1 MHPGMTDRTTLRG
14 IHLFVRDVAATVAFY
29 RRAGLE
35 FESVS
40 KHFARAASERA
51 ALEIGSYELTRGY
64 DPAFREPPSG
74 GTTALQI
81 GVDSREA
88 VDAKYAELTG
98 AGYAPHLAP
107 FDAFWGSRYAEV
119 RDPDGNIVGFQS
131 PMDASKKAPPPA

>member
-1 MHPGMTDRTTLRG
+1 MDEGSVLRG
-14 IHLFVRDVAATVAFY
+14 IHLIVRDVTATVAFY
-29 RRAGLE
+29 QRAGLE

-40 KHFARAASERA
+40 KHFARVASERA

-64 DPAFREPPSG
+64 DPAFREPRAG
-74 GTTALQI
+74 GGTALQI

-88 VDAKYAELTG
+88 VDAKFAELTG
-98 AGYAPHLAP
+98 AGYPAHLAP

-131 PMDASKKAPPPA
+131 PRDESKVARPPV